1 MNRTYLDRGWTIE
14 RREAVGYRYQ
24 RMLAAKTRRLEAA
37 YAATFVTCR

>member
-24 RMLAAKTRRLEAA
+24 RMLAAKTRKA
-37 YAATFVTCR
+37 YAAIFVKCR